1 MHNDLTY
8 QQFKKVF
15 DDQYEPLCR
24 FAFTLVKNEAA
35 CEDIV
40 QETFVRIWDKKKELI
55 GSEGLHFY
63 LFRAVRNNC
72 LSYLE
77 QLRKQGTGE
86 LRNYDIPDPGSDN
99 QPPATSGKDYHTLL
113 QEAMVSLP
121 PKCREVFVLSRVSD
135 LSYQQI
141 SETLD
146 ISIKTV
152 ENHMGKALRILRS
165 YIRNKA
171 DLPVIAGL
179 AISLLNQI
187 GVFLFLMFI
196 LNKMCIQ

>member
-1 MHNDLTY
+1 MQNDLTY
-8 QQFKKVF
+8 QLFKKAF
-15 DDQYEPLCR
+15 DDYYEPLCR
-24 FAFTLVKNEAA
+24 YAFTLVKNEAA

-40 QETFVRIWDKKKELI
+40 QETFVRIWDKKKDLI

-63 LFRAVRNNC
+63 LFRAVRNNS
-72 LSYLE
+72 LSYIE
-77 QLRKQGTGE
+77 QLRRQATGD
-86 LRNYDIPDPGSDN
+86 LGSYDMADTSAD
-99 QPPATSGKDYHTLL
+99 QPAPTSSGKDYHTLL
-113 QEAMVSLP
+113 QEAIGSLP

-165 YIRNKA
+165 YVRNKQA
-171 DLPVIAGL
+171 FLVTL
-179 AISLLNQI
+179 AL
-187 GVFLFLMFI
+187 LFLY
-196 LNKMCIQ
+196 